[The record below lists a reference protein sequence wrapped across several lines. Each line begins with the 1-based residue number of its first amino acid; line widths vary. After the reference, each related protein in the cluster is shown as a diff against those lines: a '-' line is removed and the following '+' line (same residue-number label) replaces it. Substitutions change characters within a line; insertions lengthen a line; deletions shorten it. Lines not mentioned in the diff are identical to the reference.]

1 MNELILVVQR
11 IFVRASPHVASLIE
25 VEIHLIGG
33 KSEDSDIKLALT
45 VEQRSFYVFL
55 NNPKQVM

>member
-11 IFVRASPHVASLIE
+11 IFIRASPHVSSLIE

-33 KSEDSDIKLALT
+33 KSEDSNIKLTLT
-45 VEQRSFYVFL
+45 VEQRSFDVLL
-55 NNPKQVM
+55 NNP